1 MAERLPI
8 VHIVGVPS
16 TSLQSAHA
24 LLHHTLGNG
33 KFTDFSAMSSH
44 IGAATSVLDHDSN
57 SNWTAELDRVLKIA
71 LVDCRPV
78 YITLPTDLVHAKV
91 DRKGLDTPLV
101 RLKTSPT
108 YDTDS

>member
-33 KFTDFSAMSSH
+33 NFTDFSKMSAH
-44 IGAATSVLDHDSN
+44 ISAATAVLDHTSN
-57 SNWTAELDRVLKIA
+57 SNWTAELDRVLRIA

-91 DRKGLDTPLV
+91 DRKALDTPLV
-101 RLKTSPT
+101 GSRVSWVESDP
-108 YDTDS
+108 